1 MTRNELKTMYFNL
14 PHDENKVDFKAVVV
28 KDGIVKIISD
38 TKKGYHRFTTDQ
50 GENAINYALN
60 CKEYKVNK
68 YQLIIK

>member
-1 MTRNELKTMYFNL
+1 MTRNELKTMYFAL

-50 GENAINYALN
+50 GENAMN
-60 CKEYKVNK
+60 
-68 YQLIIK
+68 